1 MTTIQNQ
8 DEELLK
14 SLLDDEGRIKDWP
27 SKHARKDAAVRYLAT
42 KFEPGRVYTEK
53 EVNEIID
60 RWHTFGDYFLLRR
73 ALIEMRLMERDR
85 RGSQYTLVKQEER
98 AQ

>member
-8 DEELLK
+8 NEELLK
-14 SLLDDEGRIKDWP
+14 SLLDGEGRIKVWP

-42 KFEPGRVYTEK
+42 KFEPVRIYTEK

>member
-1 MTTIQNQ
+1 MTTIRNQ

-14 SLLDDEGRIKDWP
+14 SLLDDEGRIKVWP

-73 ALIEMRLMERDR
+73 ALIEMHLM
-85 RGSQYTLVKQEER
+85 
-98 AQ
+98 

>member
-1 MTTIQNQ
+1 MTNIQNQ
-8 DEELLK
+8 NEELLK
-14 SLLDDEGRIKDWP
+14 SLLDGEGRIKVWP

-42 KFEPGRVYTEK
+42 KFEPGRIYTEK

-73 ALIEMRLMERDR
+73 ALIEMRLMVRDR